1 MFFFLLFFFGVGK
14 DAFVL
19 CRVFHKS
26 NIGPPSGQRYTPFIE
41 EDWDDGKLA
50 VVPGMGTVDE
60 PVAGRGQDA
69 CIEGNNSHLRCIDGN
84 SHDPNVEGNAHDP
97 NVKGNN
103 TDQVCSLYT
112 LSPFLL
118 NFLH

>member
-1 MFFFLLFFFGVGK
+1 MFFFLPFFFGMEK

-26 NIGPPSGQRYTPFIE
+26 NIEPPRGQRYAPFIE
-41 EDWDDGKLA
+41 EDWDDGKLT
-50 VVPGMGTVDE
+50 VVPGMETVDE

-84 SHDPNVEGNAHDP
+84 SRDPNVEGNAHDP

-112 LSPFLL
+112 LSPFPL

>member
-50 VVPGMGTVDE
+50 YVVICDFIGFHLAKLCVCV
-60 PVAGRGQDA
+60 VALWSMLSVGQL
-69 CIEGNNSHLRCIDGN
+69 I
-84 SHDPNVEGNAHDP
+84 
-97 NVKGNN
+97 
-103 TDQVCSLYT
+103 
-112 LSPFLL
+112 
-118 NFLH
+118 